1 IPKMIEIFSKLF
13 LKKFI
18 SNLRPKLRII
28 QGRLKKIIS
37 KKRIQLF
44 KTKKSKNNEENKL
57 IKIRAAPN
65 SRIKLNFLAL
75 ILIMIN

>member
-1 IPKMIEIFSKLF
+1 M
-13 LKKFI
+13 
-18 SNLRPKLRII
+18 RPKLRII
-28 QGRLKKIIS
+28 HGKLKKIIS
-37 KKRIQLF
+37 KKRNKLV

-75 ILIMIN
+75 ILILIKYFINQIVLIYDKIKLI